1 MKMRQFFEKVLS
13 IKEIPSI
20 LMLVAVIL
28 IFHALS
34 PYFLSYFNVKTI
46 LELFPELGIV
56 VLGVTMLMI
65 SGEFDLSIGSVF
77 ALCPIVI
84 VKMVDG
90 GLNVWIA
97 VILAFII
104 SSGIGALNGMIVIKT
119 GIPSFIA
126 TLATMMFWRGTVLA
140 ITVGTPPPIPKEV
153 LPLQICVTGWVGPI
167 RISLIYF
174 IAILVILWAVL
185 ERTRFGNWIFAS
197 GGNPEAARARG
208 VNPAKVKVILFTLA
222 SLLAAFAGLIQTSRI
237 GSALPSAGQGWELD
251 AIAASVIGGVSLFGG
266 VGSIVG
272 GAIGSFL
279 LRIIGNGL
287 VLAGAPG
294 YYFRM
299 FVGMV
304 IIASVIFNT
313 IIKKKT
319 RKIRWHR

>member
-1 MKMRQFFEKVLS
+1 MHQLFEKVLS

-20 LMLVAVIL
+20 LMLFAAIL
-28 IFHALS
+28 IFHILS

-46 LELFPELGIV
+46 LELFPEFGIV

-77 ALCPIVI
+77 ALCPIII
-84 VKMVDG
+84 VKMINL
-90 GLNVWIA
+90 GLNVWTG
-97 VILAFII
+97 VILALIV
-104 SSGIGALNGMIVIKT
+104 SLGIGALNGTIVIKT

-140 ITVGTPPPIPKEV
+140 ITKGTPPPIPKEV

-167 RISLIYF
+167 RVSLIYF
-174 IAILVILWAVL
+174 MAILIILWIVL
-185 ERTRFGNWIFAS
+185 ERTRFGNRIFAS
-197 GGNPEAARARG
+197 GGNPKAARARG
-208 VNPAKVKVILFTLA
+208 VNSAKVKITLFMLT
-222 SLLAAFAGLIQTSRI
+222 SLLAAFAGLIQAFRI

-266 VGSIVG
+266 VGSIIG
-272 GAIGSFL
+272 GAAGSFL

-304 IIASVIFNT
+304 IIAAVIFNI
-313 IIKKKT
+313 IIKE
-319 RKIRWHR
+319 KIRKMR